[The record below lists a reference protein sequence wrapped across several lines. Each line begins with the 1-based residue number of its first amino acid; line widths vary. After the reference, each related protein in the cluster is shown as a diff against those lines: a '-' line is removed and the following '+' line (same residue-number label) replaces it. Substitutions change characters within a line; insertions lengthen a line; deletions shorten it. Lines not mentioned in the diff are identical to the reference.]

1 MTVNSENFILGAFTV
16 DDEIIGMV
24 GFSRENSKKLNH
36 KSNLWGTYVKPQYRG
51 QNVGKR
57 LIEELL
63 SRARQVKG
71 LRKVNL
77 GVITV
82 NESAR
87 RLYSSLGFKV
97 YGIELES
104 FNYEEKL
111 YDEELMT
118 YILEG

>member
-1 MTVNSENFILGAFTV
+1 M
-16 DDEIIGMV
+16 
-24 GFSRENSKKLNH
+24 
-36 KSNLWGTYVKPQYRG
+36 
-51 QNVGKR
+51 GKR